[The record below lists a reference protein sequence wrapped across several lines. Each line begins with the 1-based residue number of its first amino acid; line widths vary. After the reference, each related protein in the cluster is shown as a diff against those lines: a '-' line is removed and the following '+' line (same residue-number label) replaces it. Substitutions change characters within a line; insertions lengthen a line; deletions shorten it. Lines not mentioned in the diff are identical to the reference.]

1 MDKLHWLHHQM
12 CLARVSEQQSKTI
25 FCANLF
31 FQTLQFKQTFILFLI
46 SNAFPLKGLGE
57 NHFNNLKKKKSMQN
71 IFIFNI
77 TFPSQCHSLIY
88 GLATYF
94 SVDYKMLLPVN
105 FWKLCVKDF
114 SIRKKIYRIS
124 LDCRCLVFCGFFFHL
139 HVFICKFHNYS
150 RTGKNKYIYQ

>member
-1 MDKLHWLHHQM
+1 MSQNTGICFPKGVILHCKRHTGYMDKLHWLHHQM

-31 FQTLQFKQTFILFLI
+31 FQTLQLKQTFILFLI

-94 SVDYKMLLPVN
+94 L
-105 FWKLCVKDF
+105 
-114 SIRKKIYRIS
+114 
-124 LDCRCLVFCGFFFHL
+124 
-139 HVFICKFHNYS
+139 
-150 RTGKNKYIYQ
+150 